1 MSVYVLQHVH
11 LLENGEE
18 DVKFIG
24 VYSSKEKARTAIK
37 RLSQMP
43 GFSETADGFHVDEYQ
58 LDKDH
63 WEEGYTTIEDGKKV
77 TRRKKEE
84 ENGRRPKR
92 SNATKK

>member
-11 LLENGEE
+11 LFENGDE

-24 VYSSKEKARTAIK
+24 VYSSKANARTAIK

-58 LDKDH
+58 LDKDD
-63 WEEGYTTIEDGKKV
+63 WAEGYITIEDEKEDNG
-77 TRRKKEE
+77 RKKEDQ
-84 ENGRRPKR
+84 NGRKR
-92 SNATKK
+92 KRGSVKKE